1 MTTEVIMPKLGLT
14 MTEGK
19 VIQWLKK
26 EGETVQEGE
35 TLFTVETDKVA
46 LDVESP
52 ASGTLLK
59 ILVPEG
65 GTAPIAEVIGFI
77 GSPGEP
83 LPEVKKVAPQPAASA
98 QPSLRPVTPAQAQ
111 PVSAGAPQP
120 ISPLA
125 RRLAADH
132 NIDINQVAGS
142 GPGGRIV
149 EADIQKIIADK
160 GTVGEQVQP
169 AMDVPSEL
177 RPLNQVKRI
186 TARRMSQSFQ
196 TVPHFYLNVE
206 LICDRLVETRERLQ
220 AEFEN
225 KHQVHLTYTDFLMK
239 ALALTLPQHPL
250 LHASWEDGQI
260 RVYQEVHLGLA
271 VSTPQGLVVAVI
283 HQSEKLSLLEIA
295 RRSDELTRRAREN
308 KLTPEDVANGT
319 FTLTNLGM
327 YGVDSFLPI
336 INPPQSAILA
346 VGAMTERPISEQ
358 GRLVLRPTMKL
369 TLAADHR
376 AVDGVEGAEFLKS
389 LVEVL
394 TLGIDKILG

>member
-1 MTTEVIMPKLGLT
+1 MVTEVIMPKLGLT
-14 MTEGK
+14 MIEGK

-26 EGETVQEGE
+26 EGEKVQEGE

-59 ILVPEG
+59 ILVHEG
-65 GTAPIAEVIGFI
+65 ESVPIAEVIGFI

-83 LPEVKKVAPQPAASA
+83 LPEVKKVAPQEAVST
-98 QPSLRPVTPAQAQ
+98 QPPLRPVPVQAQ
-111 PVSAGAPQP
+111 PASAGAPTP

-125 RRLAADH
+125 RRLAEENH
-132 NIDINQVAGS
+132 VDISQVVGT

-149 EADIQKIIADK
+149 EADIQKIIAAK
-160 GTVGEQVQP
+160 GVAGEGAQP
-169 AMDVPSEL
+169 VMDVPSEL
-177 RPLNQVKRI
+177 LPINQVKRI
-186 TARRMSQSFQ
+186 TARRMSESFQ
-196 TVPHFYLNVE
+196 SVPHFYLNVE
-206 LICDRLVETRERLQ
+206 LNCDRLVETRERLQ
-220 AEFEN
+220 VESES

-239 ALALTLPQHPL
+239 ALALTLPKHPL
-250 LHASWEDGQI
+250 LNAAWEDGQV
-260 RVYQEVHLGLA
+260 RVYKEVHLGLA

-283 HQSEKLSLLEIA
+283 HQVEKLSLVEIA
-295 RRSDELTRRAREN
+295 SRSDELTQRARES
-308 KLTPEDVANGT
+308 KLTPDDVANGT

-346 VGAMTERPISEQ
+346 VGAMLERPVSEQ
-358 GRLVLRPTMKL
+358 GKLVMRPTMKL

-376 AVDGVEGAEFLKS
+376 VVDGVEGAEFLKS
-389 LVEVL
+389 LVQIL
-394 TLGIDKILG
+394 TTDIKEISG